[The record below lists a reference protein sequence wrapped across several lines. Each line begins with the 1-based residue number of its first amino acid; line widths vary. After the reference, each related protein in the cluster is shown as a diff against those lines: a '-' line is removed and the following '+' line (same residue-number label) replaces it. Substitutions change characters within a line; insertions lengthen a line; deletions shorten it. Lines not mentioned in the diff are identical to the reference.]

1 MNEDDNG
8 RADNDDGN
16 DNNIEEEKEEEK
28 EEDELADGDLSCGYV
43 KKVSRQPSEFGLTGN
58 PKQRPKE
65 KRNAKAHQHTP
76 THTQTLCVA
85 RQSQK
90 ECSGQSEEQASAI
103 IQVFR
108 DKAPTSSATYSF
120 ANPQVNSHH
129 NRPPLL
135 GSSAPRLLGSSAG
148 NREISHALST
158 VVDHTSISPSWS
170 WSKIT
175 LEEELLAV
183 LLAITTQPSLYLSP
197 IKDCIMDD
205 HKLVPLWLALC
216 TLAPT
221 TSSMDAMKSAR
232 GGHSDLIFPSSPYE
246 AAHIFVARI
255 CNDRSPLFLA
265 LACEQR
271 CKHGQI
277 LLSSHRPLT
286 AIGNRQSSFGNQHKS
301 RSNRRP
307 VTFYASTVSE
317 KQFRTSRFTTPR
329 RIRVNAAASDVHN
342 LVGYYL
348 AGTLLPL
355 SIVDPGNMMQIR
367 VT

>member
-120 ANPQVNSHH
+120 ANPQVNSRH

-246 AAHIFVARI
+246 AAHIF
-255 CNDRSPLFLA
+255 
-265 LACEQR
+265 
-271 CKHGQI
+271 
-277 LLSSHRPLT
+277 
-286 AIGNRQSSFGNQHKS
+286 
-301 RSNRRP
+301 
-307 VTFYASTVSE
+307 
-317 KQFRTSRFTTPR
+317 
-329 RIRVNAAASDVHN
+329 
-342 LVGYYL
+342 
-348 AGTLLPL
+348 
-355 SIVDPGNMMQIR
+355 IR

>member
-120 ANPQVNSHH
+120 ANPQ
-129 NRPPLL
+129 
-135 GSSAPRLLGSSAG
+135 
-148 NREISHALST
+148 
-158 VVDHTSISPSWS
+158 
-170 WSKIT
+170 
-175 LEEELLAV
+175 
-183 LLAITTQPSLYLSP
+183 PSLYLSP

-232 GGHSDLIFPSSPYE
+232 GGHSDLIFPSSP
-246 AAHIFVARI
+246 AASMA
-255 CNDRSPLFLA
+255 
-265 LACEQR
+265 
-271 CKHGQI
+271 K
-277 LLSSHRPLT
+277 
-286 AIGNRQSSFGNQHKS
+286 SSF
-301 RSNRRP
+301 
-307 VTFYASTVSE
+307 
-317 KQFRTSRFTTPR
+317 
-329 RIRVNAAASDVHN
+329 
-342 LVGYYL
+342 
-348 AGTLLPL
+348 LP
-355 SIVDPGNMMQIR
+355 IVL
-367 VT
+367 